1 MAEFSLWLLSSIYL
15 HEDNE
20 SCFLLS
26 SEMQRGFY
34 SPVLLGL
41 VEHQRR
47 RLAPAGAGP
56 LLLLPLCPKQG
67 AIQPAQTEQQNICV
81 LETQPN
87 LVF

>member
-1 MAEFSLWLLSSIYL
+1 M
-15 HEDNE
+15 
-20 SCFLLS
+20 
-26 SEMQRGFY
+26 
-34 SPVLLGL
+34 LLGL

-56 LLLLPLCPKQG
+56 SLLLPLCPKQG